1 MVMDRE
7 KVLQALREAQA
18 EYNIEDLD
26 EFIKQAWEE
35 VNIIDAQIVAELTER
50 AVEILLDQDFLWV
63 HIIESEDCEEWIP
76 DGWYSFI
83 AVHPETGQCLT
94 LAKDPVYSWE
104 SRISFS
110 ARIRS
115 ADDAVD
121 AVTRLAELIEQNLK
135 SRAVE

>member
-18 EYNIEDLD
+18 EYNIENLD
-26 EFIKQAWEE
+26 EFTKQAWEE
-35 VNIIDAQIVAELTER
+35 GNILDAEIVAELTER
-50 AVEILLDQDFLWV
+50 AVEILFDQHFLWV

-76 DGWYSFI
+76 DGWYSFV
-83 AVHPETGQCLT
+83 AVHPKTHQCLT
-94 LAKDPVYSWE
+94 VLEDPVYSWE
-104 SRISFS
+104 SRASFS

-115 ADDAVD
+115 AEDAID

-135 SRAVE
+135 GRAVE

>member
-18 EYNIEDLD
+18 EYNIKDLD
-26 EFIKQAWEE
+26 NFIRTAWEE
-35 VNIIDAQIVAELTER
+35 GDVLQAQFVAEMVER
-50 AVEILLDQDFLWV
+50 AVEILFERHFLWV
-63 HIIESEDCEEWIP
+63 HIVESEDCELWLP
-76 DGWYSFI
+76 DGWYSFV

-94 LAKDPVYSWE
+94 FLNDSVYRWKSA
-104 SRISFS
+104 SFR
-110 ARIRS
+110 ARIRN

-135 SRAVE
+135 SRVVE

>member
-18 EYNIEDLD
+18 KYNIEDLD
-26 EFIKQAWEE
+26 RFIKQAWEE
-35 VNIIDAQIVAELTER
+35 VDIIDAQIVAELTER
-50 AVEILLDQDFLWV
+50 AVEILLDQDFLWA

-94 LAKDPVYSWE
+94 FLNDPVYSWK
-104 SRISFS
+104 SASFR

-135 SRAVE
+135 SRATA

>member
-18 EYNIEDLD
+18 EFNIEDLD
-26 EFIKQAWEE
+26 RFIKQAWEE
-35 VNIIDAQIVAELTER
+35 VDIIDAQIVAELTER
-50 AVEILLDQDFLWV
+50 AVEILLDQDFLWA

-83 AVHPETGQCLT
+83 VVHPETGQCLT
-94 LAKDPVYSWE
+94 FLKDPVYRWE

-110 ARIRS
+110 ARIKS

-121 AVTRLAELIEQNLK
+121 AVMSLAELIEQNLK

>member
-1 MVMDRE
+1 MVMDRK

-18 EYNIEDLD
+18 EYNIENLD

-35 VNIIDAQIVAELTER
+35 VNIVDAQIVAELTER
-50 AVEILLDQDFLWV
+50 AVEILLDQDFLWT

-94 LAKDPVYSWE
+94 FVKDPVYRWE

-121 AVTRLAELIEQNLK
+121 AVAGLAELIEKNLK
-135 SRAVE
+135 SRTVE

>member
-1 MVMDRE
+1 MDRE

-26 EFIKQAWEE
+26 EFIREAWEK
-35 VNIIDAQIVAELTER
+35 VDIIDAQIVAELTER
-50 AVEILLDQDFLWV
+50 AVEILLDQDFLWA
-63 HIIESEDCEEWIP
+63 HFIESEDCEEWIP

-94 LAKDPVYSWE
+94 FAKDPVYSWE

-115 ADDAVD
+115 AEDAVE
-121 AVTRLAELIEQNLK
+121 AVAGLAELIEQNLK

>member
-1 MVMDRE
+1 LDSFIKTAWE
-7 KVLQALREAQA
+7 ESDVLQAQ
-18 EYNIEDLD
+18 
-26 EFIKQAWEE
+26 F
-35 VNIIDAQIVAELTER
+35 VAEIVER
-50 AVEILLDQDFLWV
+50 AVEILFGRHFLWV
-63 HIIESEDCEEWIP
+63 HIVESEDCELWLP
-76 DGWYSFI
+76 DGWYSFV

-94 LAKDPVYSWE
+94 FVKDPVYRWE

-121 AVTRLAELIEQNLK
+121 AVTGLAELIEQNLK

>member
-18 EYNIEDLD
+18 EFNIEDLD
-26 EFIKQAWEE
+26 RFIKQAWEE
-35 VNIIDAQIVAELTER
+35 VDIIDAQIVAELTER
-50 AVEILLDQDFLWV
+50 AVEILLDQDFLWA

-94 LAKDPVYSWE
+94 FLNDPVYSWK
-104 SRISFS
+104 SASFR